1 MPALTEDTRISF
13 KLPVLVAIITAVI
26 TSTVSMTGGYML
38 IKGRLENVEA
48 AQLREAAERDRE
60 KTERKEADAGI
71 YVTTDKAE
79 KRISD
84 LEKDVRTFVTTV
96 SSNIS
101 AMQVKQA
108 EDGKK
113 LDLLVNVLI
122 AKPSSSNSH

>member
-1 MPALTEDTRISF
+1 MPALEDTRISF

-48 AQLREAAERDRE
+48 AQLREAAERERE
-60 KTERKEADAGI
+60 KQERKEADVGI

-84 LEKDVRTFVTTV
+84 LEKDVRSFVTTV

-122 AKPSSSNSH
+122 AKPSPITH

>member
-1 MPALTEDTRISF
+1 MPAFTEESRISL
-13 KLPVLVAIITAVI
+13 KLPVLVALITGAI
-26 TSTVSMTGGYML
+26 TSTVSVSAGYFLM
-38 IKGRLENVEA
+38 KGDIEGVKEA
-48 AQLREAAERDRE
+48 QVRETAER
-60 KTERKEADAGI
+60 KDAVAGL
-71 YVTTDKAE
+71 YVVNDKAE
-79 KRISD
+79 KRIGD

-122 AKPSSSNSH
+122 AKPTSVQH